1 MRGSERFT
9 QRASTAIT
17 KAHDAALGMGHSYV
31 GTEHLLLGIIREG
44 EGLGARILTDNALTD
59 AVLTRMVTETVG
71 RGVPGAPEQ
80 GLSPRARHVIELAAE
95 DANRL
100 GHCYVGTEHIL
111 MGILREA
118 DSAGARIIVAAGGD
132 LNKIYTDIMDVFGR
146 PEYKPRPQQSAPRS
160 QTRRAADTKTLDQ
173 YGRDLTELAVGGK
186 MDPVIGRDREIERA
200 IQILS
205 RRSKNNPVLIGE
217 PGVGKTAVAEGLAQR
232 ISDGNVP
239 EDLRSK
245 RIVSVDLTAMLAG
258 TKYRG
263 DFEERVKCVL
273 HEVQRAGNVILFIDE
288 LHTIVGAGSAEG
300 AIDAAN
306 ILKPALGR
314 DELQI
319 IGATTLEEYRKY
331 IEKDAAL
338 ERRFQPVRIA
348 EPTPEQSLLILRG
361 LRERLEAHHRLHIT
375 DDALRKAITLSV
387 RYIGDRWLPDKAI
400 DLVDEAASR
409 VRMQALVQPERVHAL
424 EMQLTN
430 TTADMENAVRAQN
443 FERAARLRDREQ
455 KLRTELEQLRS
466 QWEQTHA
473 GPVRAVTGEDVAE
486 IVSLWTG
493 IPVAGITSSESK
505 QLLQMEAS
513 LRRRVVGQEEA
524 VHAVSNAIRRSRVGL
539 GDPNRPIGSFL
550 FLGPT
555 GVGKT
560 ELCRALA
567 EALFGDEKALIRVDM
582 SEYMERHS
590 VSRLIG
596 SPPGYIG
603 HEEGGQLTEK
613 VRRKPFSVV
622 LFDEIEKAHP
632 DIFNTLLQVLDDG
645 HLTDG
650 QGRKVDFKNTI
661 IILTTNLGTRD
672 IAKAANTGFNL
683 GANNESSYQR
693 MKDQVSSELK
703 QQFRPEFLNRLDD
716 IIVFKQL
723 TEPQV
728 RQIVDLD
735 VKQLNDRLFDRH
747 MSLELTDAA
756 KDLLAQKGF
765 DPLLGARPLRRVIQ
779 RDIEDA
785 ISEKIL
791 MGDLEDGQRVI
802 VDAEGEGILGEFT
815 FKGEEFEEPAAAD
828 AETSSE
834 AGASTDGETPA
845 DATPAT
851 EPAESAPADSG
862 DAPQE

>member
-17 KAHDAALGMGHSYV
+17 KAHDAAMGMGHSYV

-173 YGRDLTELAVGGK
+173 YGRDLTELASGGK

-239 EDLRSK
+239 EDLQKK

-361 LRERLEAHHRLHIT
+361 LR
-375 DDALRKAITLSV
+375 
-387 RYIGDRWLPDKAI
+387 
-400 DLVDEAASR
+400 
-409 VRMQALVQPERVHAL
+409 
-424 EMQLTN
+424 
-430 TTADMENAVRAQN
+430 
-443 FERAARLRDREQ
+443 
-455 KLRTELEQLRS
+455 
-466 QWEQTHA
+466 
-473 GPVRAVTGEDVAE
+473 
-486 IVSLWTG
+486 
-493 IPVAGITSSESK
+493 
-505 QLLQMEAS
+505 
-513 LRRRVVGQEEA
+513 
-524 VHAVSNAIRRSRVGL
+524 
-539 GDPNRPIGSFL
+539 
-550 FLGPT
+550 
-555 GVGKT
+555 
-560 ELCRALA
+560 
-567 EALFGDEKALIRVDM
+567 
-582 SEYMERHS
+582 
-590 VSRLIG
+590 
-596 SPPGYIG
+596 
-603 HEEGGQLTEK
+603 
-613 VRRKPFSVV
+613 
-622 LFDEIEKAHP
+622 
-632 DIFNTLLQVLDDG
+632 
-645 HLTDG
+645 
-650 QGRKVDFKNTI
+650 
-661 IILTTNLGTRD
+661 
-672 IAKAANTGFNL
+672 
-683 GANNESSYQR
+683 
-693 MKDQVSSELK
+693 
-703 QQFRPEFLNRLDD
+703 
-716 IIVFKQL
+716 
-723 TEPQV
+723 
-728 RQIVDLD
+728 
-735 VKQLNDRLFDRH
+735 
-747 MSLELTDAA
+747 
-756 KDLLAQKGF
+756 
-765 DPLLGARPLRRVIQ
+765 
-779 RDIEDA
+779 
-785 ISEKIL
+785 
-791 MGDLEDGQRVI
+791 
-802 VDAEGEGILGEFT
+802 
-815 FKGEEFEEPAAAD
+815 
-828 AETSSE
+828 
-834 AGASTDGETPA
+834 
-845 DATPAT
+845 
-851 EPAESAPADSG
+851 
-862 DAPQE
+862 

>member
-9 QRASTAIT
+9 QRASTAIR
-17 KAHDAALGMGHSYV
+17 KAHDAAAGMGHSYV
-31 GTEHLLLGIIREG
+31 GTEHILLGIIREG
-44 EGLGARILTDNALTD
+44 EGLGARILADNALTD
-59 AVLTRMVTETVG
+59 SVLTRMVTETVG
-71 RGVPGAPEQ
+71 RGVPGTPEQ

-95 DANRL
+95 DSNRL
-100 GHCYVGTEHIL
+100 GHCYVGTEHLL

-118 DSAGARIIVAAGGD
+118 DSAGARILVAAGGD

-146 PEYKPRPQQSAPRS
+146 PEYKPRPQQGAPRT
-160 QTRRAADTKTLDQ
+160 QPRRAAETKTLDQ
-173 YGRDLTELAVGGK
+173 YGRDLTELAAAGR

-232 ISDGNVP
+232 IADGSVP
-239 EDLRSK
+239 EDLKCK

-273 HEVQRAGNVILFIDE
+273 QEVQRSGSVILFIDE

-314 DELQI
+314 GELQI

-348 EPTPEQSLLILRG
+348 EPTPEQSLQILRG
-361 LRERLEAHHRLHIT
+361 LRARLEAHHRLKIT
-375 DDALRKAITLSV
+375 DEALDKAVALSV

-409 VRMQALVQPERVHAL
+409 VRMQALVQPERVHTL
-424 EMQLTN
+424 ETQL
-430 TTADMENAVRAQN
+430 AAAAAEMEHAVRAQD
-443 FERAARLRDREQ
+443 FARAAALREREQ
-455 KLRTELEQLRS
+455 KLRAELRMQRS
-466 QWEQTHA
+466 RWEQA
-473 GPVRAVTGEDVAE
+473 NSGSARAVTGEDVAE

-493 IPVAGITSSESK
+493 IPVAGITSSESQ

-524 VHAVSNAIRRSRVGL
+524 VCAVSNAIRRSRVGL

-567 EALFGDEKALIRVDM
+567 EGSSATSRRSSAWICRNIWSGTACRGSSARRRGM
-582 SEYMERHS
+582 SDTRRAAS
-590 VSRLIG
+590 SR
-596 SPPGYIG
+596 
-603 HEEGGQLTEK
+603 
-613 VRRKPFSVV
+613 RRCGASRIPSCSS
-622 LFDEIEKAHP
+622 
-632 DIFNTLLQVLDDG
+632 
-645 HLTDG
+645 
-650 QGRKVDFKNTI
+650 
-661 IILTTNLGTRD
+661 TRS
-672 IAKAANTGFNL
+672 K
-683 GANNESSYQR
+683 
-693 MKDQVSSELK
+693 
-703 QQFRPEFLNRLDD
+703 
-716 IIVFKQL
+716 
-723 TEPQV
+723 
-728 RQIVDLD
+728 
-735 VKQLNDRLFDRH
+735 
-747 MSLELTDAA
+747 
-756 KDLLAQKGF
+756 
-765 DPLLGARPLRRVIQ
+765 RRT
-779 RDIEDA
+779 R
-785 ISEKIL
+785 
-791 MGDLEDGQRVI
+791 
-802 VDAEGEGILGEFT
+802 
-815 FKGEEFEEPAAAD
+815 
-828 AETSSE
+828 TSSI
-834 AGASTDGETPA
+834 SCCR
-845 DATPAT
+845 
-851 EPAESAPADSG
+851 
-862 DAPQE
+862 

>member
-173 YGRDLTELAVGGK
+173 YGRDLTELAAGGK

-239 EDLRSK
+239 EDLRNK

-306 ILKPALGR
+306 ILKPA
-314 DELQI
+314 E
-319 IGATTLEEYRKY
+319 T
-331 IEKDAAL
+331 
-338 ERRFQPVRIA
+338 
-348 EPTPEQSLLILRG
+348 
-361 LRERLEAHHRLHIT
+361 
-375 DDALRKAITLSV
+375 
-387 RYIGDRWLPDKAI
+387 
-400 DLVDEAASR
+400 
-409 VRMQALVQPERVHAL
+409 
-424 EMQLTN
+424 
-430 TTADMENAVRAQN
+430 
-443 FERAARLRDREQ
+443 
-455 KLRTELEQLRS
+455 
-466 QWEQTHA
+466 
-473 GPVRAVTGEDVAE
+473 
-486 IVSLWTG
+486 
-493 IPVAGITSSESK
+493 
-505 QLLQMEAS
+505 
-513 LRRRVVGQEEA
+513 
-524 VHAVSNAIRRSRVGL
+524 
-539 GDPNRPIGSFL
+539 
-550 FLGPT
+550 
-555 GVGKT
+555 
-560 ELCRALA
+560 C
-567 EALFGDEKALIRVDM
+567 
-582 SEYMERHS
+582 
-590 VSRLIG
+590 
-596 SPPGYIG
+596 
-603 HEEGGQLTEK
+603 
-613 VRRKPFSVV
+613 
-622 LFDEIEKAHP
+622 
-632 DIFNTLLQVLDDG
+632 
-645 HLTDG
+645 
-650 QGRKVDFKNTI
+650 
-661 IILTTNLGTRD
+661 
-672 IAKAANTGFNL
+672 
-683 GANNESSYQR
+683 
-693 MKDQVSSELK
+693 
-703 QQFRPEFLNRLDD
+703 
-716 IIVFKQL
+716 
-723 TEPQV
+723 
-728 RQIVDLD
+728 
-735 VKQLNDRLFDRH
+735 
-747 MSLELTDAA
+747 
-756 KDLLAQKGF
+756 
-765 DPLLGARPLRRVIQ
+765 
-779 RDIEDA
+779 
-785 ISEKIL
+785 
-791 MGDLEDGQRVI
+791 
-802 VDAEGEGILGEFT
+802 
-815 FKGEEFEEPAAAD
+815 GEERCRY
-828 AETSSE
+828 
-834 AGASTDGETPA
+834 
-845 DATPAT
+845 
-851 EPAESAPADSG
+851 
-862 DAPQE
+862 

>member
-173 YGRDLTELAVGGK
+173 YGRDLTELAAGGK

-239 EDLRSK
+239 EDLRNK

-596 SPPGYIG
+596 SPPRLYRPR
-603 HEEGGQLTEK
+603 GGRPAHGKGAPQAVFRCA
-613 VRRKPFSVV
+613 VRR
-622 LFDEIEKAHP
+622 D
-632 DIFNTLLQVLDDG
+632 
-645 HLTDG
+645 
-650 QGRKVDFKNTI
+650 RK
-661 IILTTNLGTRD
+661 
-672 IAKAANTGFNL
+672 
-683 GANNESSYQR
+683 
-693 MKDQVSSELK
+693 
-703 QQFRPEFLNRLDD
+703 
-716 IIVFKQL
+716 
-723 TEPQV
+723 
-728 RQIVDLD
+728 
-735 VKQLNDRLFDRH
+735 
-747 MSLELTDAA
+747 
-756 KDLLAQKGF
+756 
-765 DPLLGARPLRRVIQ
+765 GARGCVQPPAAGHGGWPAHGFAR
-779 RDIEDA
+779 
-785 ISEKIL
+785 
-791 MGDLEDGQRVI
+791 
-802 VDAEGEGILGEFT
+802 AEGELPQRRRRHDLERRREGHHGQPPQPRLH
-815 FKGEEFEEPAAAD
+815 AAD
-828 AETSSE
+828 ERGRRAHGRRDPQHGHVRPEKDVPAGVSQPRRRHHRLSQAHARQHPPDRAEAPRHGQHAHGARGRGA
-834 AGASTDGETPA
+834 AGARRGA
-845 DATPAT
+845 RCAL
-851 EPAESAPADSG
+851 G
-862 DAPQE
+862 HGV

>member
-1 MRGSERFT
+1 MQPTLCSRCKKNVAVIFITRIENGESHNEGLCLRCARELHIKPVDEMMEKLGISDADLDNLTGDVAEMLGSMGMLGGDADTDSDAPDTDTDEDDGKTATFPFLNRLFNQNPPSAPDAETPEQPRQDAAAADKRGSAPRKLKFLTNYCIDLT
-9 QRASTAIT
+9 QRARDG
-17 KAHDAALGMGHSYV
+17 KLDAM
-31 GTEHLLLGIIREG
+31 
-44 EGLGARILTDNALTD
+44 
-59 AVLTRMVTETVG
+59 
-71 RGVPGAPEQ
+71 
-80 GLSPRARHVIELAAE
+80 
-95 DANRL
+95 
-100 GHCYVGTEHIL
+100 
-111 MGILREA
+111 
-118 DSAGARIIVAAGGD
+118 
-132 LNKIYTDIMDVFGR
+132 
-146 PEYKPRPQQSAPRS
+146 
-160 QTRRAADTKTLDQ
+160 
-173 YGRDLTELAVGGK
+173 
-186 MDPVIGRDREIERA
+186 IGRAEELERV
-200 IQILS
+200 IQILN
-205 RRSKNNPVLIGE
+205 RRQKNNPCLIGE

-239 EDLRSK
+239 EDLRNK

-430 TTADMENAVRAQN
+430 TTVDMENAVRAQN
-443 FERAARLRDREQ
+443 FERAANLRDREQ

-473 GPVRAVTGEDVAE
+473 GPVRAVAGEDVAE

-613 VRRKPFSVV
+613 VRRKPYSVV
-622 LFDEIEKAHP
+622 LFDEIEKAHE
-632 DIFNTLLQVLDDG
+632 DVFNLLLQVMEDG
-645 HLTDG
+645 QLTDSL
-650 QGRKVDFKNTI
+650 GRKVNFRNAVVVMTS
-661 IILTTNLGTRD
+661 NVG
-672 IAKAANTGFNL
+672 AKAITDNRRSLGFTQQAGE
-683 GANNESSYQR
+683 GAGRTDAEIRSMVMS
-693 MKDQVSSELK
+693 DLK
-703 QQFRPEFLNRLDD
+703 KTFRPEFLNRVDD
-716 IIVFKQL
+716 IIVFHKL
-723 TEPQV
+723 TRANI
-728 RQIVDLD
+728 RQIAQKLLD
-735 VKQLNDRLFDRH
+735 TVNTRMERAGV
-747 MSLELTDAA
+747 ELQVPDAA
-756 KDLLAQKGF
+756 LDALSATGY
-765 DPLLGARPLRRVIQ
+765 DPVYGARPLRRAIQ
-779 RDIEDA
+779 STIADQAAGMLLDGTLQQGDVVTAEVHDG
-785 ISEKIL
+785 KI
-791 MGDLEDGQRVI
+791 
-802 VDAEGEGILGEFT
+802 ILTKTREHGT
-815 FKGEEFEEPAAAD
+815 I
-828 AETSSE
+828 TS
-834 AGASTDGETPA
+834 
-845 DATPAT
+845 
-851 EPAESAPADSG
+851 
-862 DAPQE
+862 

>member
-173 YGRDLTELAVGGK
+173 YGRDLTELAAGGK

-239 EDLRSK
+239 EDLRNK

-361 LRERLEAHHRLHIT
+361 LRDRLEAHHRLHIT

-613 VRRKPFSVV
+613 VRRKPYSVV

-632 DIFNTLLQVLDDG
+632 DVFNMLLQILDDG
-645 HLTDG
+645 RLTDS
-650 QGRKVDFKNTI
+650 QGKVVSFKNTI
-661 IILTTNLGTRD
+661 IIMTSNIGARLITEKQQERLGFATADNKSTEEDSAVADFERT
-672 IAKAANTGFNL
+672 KELVMG
-683 GANNESSYQR
+683 
-693 MKDQVSSELK
+693 ELK
-703 QQFRPEFLNRLDD
+703 KVFRPEFINRVDD
-716 IIVFKQL
+716 IIVFRKLLHDDIQKIAGKMLEGLKGQL
-723 TEPQV
+723 RDMDIAVEFTP
-728 RQIVDLD
+728 
-735 VKQLNDRLFDRH
+735 
-747 MSLELTDAA
+747 AA
-756 KDLLAQKGF
+756 VEAVANAGF
-765 DPLLGARPLRRVIQ
+765 DPVYGARPLRRAIRSKMEDPISEEMLEGNMKAGGSYVC
-779 RDIEDA
+779 DFKDGKYVIEDKA
-785 ISEKIL
+785 KKSGDEK
-791 MGDLEDGQRVI
+791 
-802 VDAEGEGILGEFT
+802 
-815 FKGEEFEEPAAAD
+815 
-828 AETSSE
+828 SSE
-834 AGASTDGETPA
+834 SEAK
-845 DATPAT
+845 
-851 EPAESAPADSG
+851 
-862 DAPQE
+862 

>member
-173 YGRDLTELAVGGK
+173 YGRDLTELAAGGK

-239 EDLRSK
+239 EDLRNK

-430 TTADMENAVRAQN
+430 TTAVRAQN

-596 SPPGYIG
+596 SPTGYIG

-613 VRRKPFSVV
+613 VRRKPYSVV
-622 LFDEIEKAHP
+622 LFDEIEKAHE
-632 DIFNTLLQVLDDG
+632 DVFNLLLQVMEDG
-645 HLTDG
+645 QLTDSL
-650 QGRKVDFKNTI
+650 GRKVNFRNAVVVMTS
-661 IILTTNLGTRD
+661 NVG
-672 IAKAANTGFNL
+672 AKAITDSRRSLGFTQQTGE
-683 GANNESSYQR
+683 GAGRTDAEIRSMVMS
-693 MKDQVSSELK
+693 DLK
-703 QQFRPEFLNRLDD
+703 KTFRPEFLNRVDD
-716 IIVFKQL
+716 IIVFHKL
-723 TEPQV
+723 TRANI
-728 RQIVDLD
+728 RQIAQKLLD
-735 VKQLNDRLFDRH
+735 TVNTRMERAGV
-747 MSLELTDAA
+747 ELQVPDAA
-756 KDLLAQKGF
+756 LDALLATGY
-765 DPLLGARPLRRVIQ
+765 DPVYGARPLRRAIQ
-779 RDIEDA
+779 STIADQAAGMLLDGTLQQGDVVTAEVHDG
-785 ISEKIL
+785 KIVL
-791 MGDLEDGQRVI
+791 TKTRERGTI
-802 VDAEGEGILGEFT
+802 
-815 FKGEEFEEPAAAD
+815 
-828 AETSSE
+828 TS
-834 AGASTDGETPA
+834 
-845 DATPAT
+845 
-851 EPAESAPADSG
+851 
-862 DAPQE
+862 

>member
-17 KAHDAALGMGHSYV
+17 KAHDAAMGMGHSYV

-173 YGRDLTELAVGGK
+173 YGRDLTELAAGGK

-239 EDLRSK
+239 EDLQKK

-375 DDALRKAITLSV
+375 DDALRKAVALSV

-430 TTADMENAVRAQN
+430 VTADMESAVRAQD

-455 KLRTELEQLRS
+455 KLRTELEQQRS
-466 QWEQTHA
+466 QWEQTHS

-505 QLLQMEAS
+505 QLLQMETS

-613 VRRKPFSVV
+613 VRRKPYSVV
-622 LFDEIEKAHP
+622 LFDEVEKAHP
-632 DIFNTLLQVLDDG
+632 DVFNILLQILDDG
-645 HLTDG
+645 RITDS
-650 QGRKVDFKNTI
+650 QGRTVDFKNTI
-661 IILTTNLGTRD
+661 IILTSNLGSQYLLDGIGPDGEITADARERVQ
-672 IAKAANTGFNL
+672 G
-683 GANNESSYQR
+683 
-693 MKDQVSSELK
+693 ELRRA
-703 QQFRPEFLNRLDD
+703 FRPEFLNRLDEILMFRPLTRD
-716 IIVFKQL
+716 NLSHIIDNLVAAL
-723 TEPQV
+723 RSRLADRT
-728 RQIVDLD
+728 
-735 VKQLNDRLFDRH
+735 LN
-747 MSLELTDAA
+747 LEMTDAA
-756 KDLLAQKGF
+756 KALIIENGY
-765 DPLLGARPLRRVIQ
+765 DPVYGARPLKRYLQSHAETLIART
-779 RDIEDA
+779 
-785 ISEKIL
+785 IL
-791 MGDLEDGQRVI
+791 SGDLHAGDTLV
-802 VDAEGEGILGEFT
+802 VDAEN
-815 FKGEEFEEPAAAD
+815 
-828 AETSSE
+828 
-834 AGASTDGETPA
+834 GALVCRVKA
-845 DATPAT
+845 
-851 EPAESAPADSG
+851 
-862 DAPQE
+862 

>member
-17 KAHDAALGMGHSYV
+17 KAHDAAMGMGHSYV

-44 EGLGARILTDNALTD
+44 EGLGARILNDNALTD

-146 PEYKPRPQQSAPRS
+146 PEYKPRPQQATPRS

-173 YGRDLTELAVGGK
+173 YGRDLTELAAGGK

-239 EDLRSK
+239 EDLRNK

-375 DDALRKAITLSV
+375 DDALRKAVTLSV

-430 TTADMENAVRAQN
+430 TTADMESAVRAQN

-505 QLLQMEAS
+505 QLLQMETS
-513 LRRRVVGQEEA
+513 LRRRVIGQEEA

-567 EALFGDEKALIRVDM
+567 EALFGDEKALIRV
-582 SEYMERHS
+582 
-590 VSRLIG
+590 
-596 SPPGYIG
+596 P
-603 HEEGGQLTEK
+603 
-613 VRRKPFSVV
+613 
-622 LFDEIEKAHP
+622 
-632 DIFNTLLQVLDDG
+632 
-645 HLTDG
+645 
-650 QGRKVDFKNTI
+650 
-661 IILTTNLGTRD
+661 
-672 IAKAANTGFNL
+672 
-683 GANNESSYQR
+683 
-693 MKDQVSSELK
+693 
-703 QQFRPEFLNRLDD
+703 
-716 IIVFKQL
+716 
-723 TEPQV
+723 
-728 RQIVDLD
+728 
-735 VKQLNDRLFDRH
+735 
-747 MSLELTDAA
+747 
-756 KDLLAQKGF
+756 
-765 DPLLGARPLRRVIQ
+765 RVI
-779 RDIEDA
+779 
-785 ISEKIL
+785 
-791 MGDLEDGQRVI
+791 
-802 VDAEGEGILGEFT
+802 
-815 FKGEEFEEPAAAD
+815 
-828 AETSSE
+828 
-834 AGASTDGETPA
+834 ASVWSCVT
-845 DATPAT
+845 
-851 EPAESAPADSG
+851 
-862 DAPQE
+862 

>member
-173 YGRDLTELAVGGK
+173 YGRD
-186 MDPVIGRDREIERA
+186 REIERA

-239 EDLRSK
+239 EDLRNK

-443 FERAARLRDREQ
+443 FERAAHLRDREQ

-613 VRRKPFSVV
+613 VRRKPYSVV
-622 LFDEIEKAHP
+622 LFDEIEKAHE
-632 DIFNTLLQVLDDG
+632 DVFNLLLQVMEDG
-645 HLTDG
+645 QLTDSL
-650 QGRKVDFKNTI
+650 GRKVNFRNAVVVMTS
-661 IILTTNLGTRD
+661 NVG
-672 IAKAANTGFNL
+672 AKAITDSRRSLGFTQQTGE
-683 GANNESSYQR
+683 GAGRTDAEIRS
-693 MKDQVSSELK
+693 MVMTDLK
-703 QQFRPEFLNRLDD
+703 KTFRPEFLNRVDD
-716 IIVFKQL
+716 IIVFHKL
-723 TEPQV
+723 TRANI
-728 RQIVDLD
+728 RQIAQKLLD
-735 VKQLNDRLFDRH
+735 TVNTRMERAGV
-747 MSLELTDAA
+747 ELQVPDAA
-756 KDLLAQKGF
+756 LDALSATGY
-765 DPLLGARPLRRVIQ
+765 DPVYGARPLRRAIQ
-779 RDIEDA
+779 STIADQAAGMLLDGTLQQGDVVTAEVHDG
-785 ISEKIL
+785 KI
-791 MGDLEDGQRVI
+791 
-802 VDAEGEGILGEFT
+802 ILTKTREHGT
-815 FKGEEFEEPAAAD
+815 I
-828 AETSSE
+828 TS
-834 AGASTDGETPA
+834 
-845 DATPAT
+845 
-851 EPAESAPADSG
+851 
-862 DAPQE
+862 

>member
-1 MRGSERFT
+1 MKKQELSGRLRMLVVQAGRFA
-9 QRASTAIT
+9 REF
-17 KAHDAALGMGHSYV
+17 GHSYV
-31 GTEHLLLGIIREG
+31 GTEHLLLAISEEAGGAGRVLRAVGMEEPCLRSMVLAGAGIGSRT
-44 EGLGARILTDNALTD
+44 LFL
-59 AVLTRMVTETVG
+59 
-71 RGVPGAPEQ
+71 PQ
-80 GLSPRARHVIELAAE
+80 GLSPRARRAVHQAGVEAVRLHAPNVTPEHLLLALLRDDGCTACRILQENGAELDCMFTETYGALHARPQPQQGRQVSVRLLEQYCENMIEK
-95 DANRL
+95 
-100 GHCYVGTEHIL
+100 
-111 MGILREA
+111 
-118 DSAGARIIVAAGGD
+118 AAG
-132 LNKIYTDIMDVFGR
+132 M
-146 PEYKPRPQQSAPRS
+146 E
-160 QTRRAADTKTLDQ
+160 
-173 YGRDLTELAVGGK
+173 
-186 MDPVIGRDREIERA
+186 PVIGRERELCEVE
-200 IQILS
+200 QILC
-205 RRSKNNPVLIGE
+205 RKNKNNPALIGE
-217 PGVGKTAVAEGLAQR
+217 PGVGKTAIVEALAQR
-232 ISDGNVP
+232 LASGQAP
-239 EDLRSK
+239 QGLLGK
-245 RIVSVDLTAMLAG
+245 RLYRLDMASVLAG

-263 DFEERVKCVL
+263 EFEERIRDIL
-273 HEVQRAGNVILFIDE
+273 AEIRRAGNLILFVDE
-288 LHTIVGAGSAEG
+288 MHTIVGAGSAEG

-306 ILKPALGR
+306 LLKPALGR
-314 DELQI
+314 GEVQI

-430 TTADMENAVRAQN
+430 TTVDMENAVRAQN
-443 FERAARLRDREQ
+443 FERAANLRDREQ

-473 GPVRAVTGEDVAE
+473 GPVRAVAGEDVAE

-613 VRRKPFSVV
+613 VRRKPYAVV
-622 LFDEIEKAHP
+622 LFDEIEKAHE
-632 DIFNTLLQVLDDG
+632 DVFNLLLQVMEDG
-645 HLTDG
+645 QLTDSL
-650 QGRKVDFKNTI
+650 GRKVNFRNAVVVMTS
-661 IILTTNLGTRD
+661 NVG
-672 IAKAANTGFNL
+672 AKAITDSRRSLGFTQQTGE
-683 GANNESSYQR
+683 GAGRTDAEIRSMVMS
-693 MKDQVSSELK
+693 DLK
-703 QQFRPEFLNRLDD
+703 KTFRPEFLNRVDD
-716 IIVFKQL
+716 IIVFHKL
-723 TEPQV
+723 TRANI
-728 RQIVDLD
+728 RQIAQKLLD
-735 VKQLNDRLFDRH
+735 TVNTRMERAGV
-747 MSLELTDAA
+747 ELQVPDAA
-756 KDLLAQKGF
+756 LDALSATGY
-765 DPLLGARPLRRVIQ
+765 DPVYGARPLRRAIQ
-779 RDIEDA
+779 STIADQAAGMLLDGTLQQGDVVTAEVQDG
-785 ISEKIL
+785 KIVL
-791 MGDLEDGQRVI
+791 TKTRERGTI
-802 VDAEGEGILGEFT
+802 
-815 FKGEEFEEPAAAD
+815 
-828 AETSSE
+828 TS
-834 AGASTDGETPA
+834 
-845 DATPAT
+845 
-851 EPAESAPADSG
+851 
-862 DAPQE
+862 